1 MTTSYSTGEDQGRP
15 GLALPDPDPGPDRS
29 PHRPAPATQLLLAVV
44 ALVVA
49 VPLSLVVLDRGLDA
63 LVVLGGAVGGLLLA
77 ALAYVR
83 FEWFILAALL
93 IRAGLDALEGGSG
106 VLEPQSG
113 SSGVAA
119 SALGL
124 LFIGAAVVWL
134 VASRRSGRPVA
145 DSTLSRTILVLV
157 VACLLSVAT
166 SPERFASVSEAAR
179 ILGAVLMFVVLESLL
194 VNRHQAG
201 RVIVACFASAV
212 LPLIAAGYQIATG
225 QGVIQPDGLSRVRGT
240 FLHPNSLALY
250 LGFLLLLSLALYR
263 HVGPRTRLLLIAF
276 AAVAAPAL
284 VLTYSRGVW
293 LGTAVG
299 VLTIGLIQSRRAL
312 VVMGIAVVLLA
323 LAVPSIL
330 GRLTD
335 LEESRSLAGTPG
347 NSLVWRWEYW
357 QTTLELAKANPVTGI
372 GLNMTERSTREG
384 KVTHNEF
391 LRSQV
396 EMGLVGLLA
405 YAGFVVAL
413 VVTARRA
420 LAARVVGAS
429 RGIAVGFTG
438 CVAAFVVVSL
448 GANLLSQLAVMWYFF
463 AIAAAAVAVTRQ
475 FPKHPAD
482 AR

>member
-1 MTTSYSTGEDQGRP
+1 MTTSYSTGEDQDRP
-15 GLALPDPDPGPDRS
+15 GLADPDPDPGPDRS

-63 LVVLGGAVGGLLLA
+63 LLVLGGAVGGLLLA
-77 ALAYVR
+77 ALAYAR

-93 IRAGLDALEGGSG
+93 IRAGLDALKGGSG

>member
-1 MTTSYSTGEDQGRP
+1 MATSYSTGEDQDRP
-15 GLALPDPDPGPDRS
+15 GLVLFDPGRR
-29 PHRPAPATQLLLAVV
+29 PHRLLPRTQVLLAVV
-44 ALVVA
+44 ALAVA
-49 VPLSLVVLDRGLDA
+49 VPLSLIVLDRGLDA
-63 LVVLGGAVGGLLLA
+63 LLLLGGVVGGLVLAYLAYARFEWFVLA
-77 ALAYVR
+77 ALA
-83 FEWFILAALL
+83 
-93 IRAGLDALEGGSG
+93 IRAGLDALKGGSG

-134 VASRRSGRPVA
+134 VAARNSGRPVA
-145 DSTLSRTILVLV
+145 DSMLSRAILVLV

-166 SPERFASVSEAAR
+166 SPERFASLSEAAR
-179 ILGAVLMFVVLESLL
+179 ILGTVLMFVVLESLL
-194 VNRHQAG
+194 VDRHQVR
-201 RVIVACFASAV
+201 RVLVACFASAV
-212 LPLIAAGYQIATG
+212 LPLVAAGYQIATG
-225 QGVIQPDGLSRVRGT
+225 QGVVQPDGLSRVRGT

-250 LGFLLLLSLALYR
+250 LGLLLLVSLALYR
-263 HVGPRTRLLLIAF
+263 HVGRRTRLLLLAF
-276 AAVAAPAL
+276 AAAAVPAL

-312 VVMGIAVVLLA
+312 LAMGIAAVVLA

-335 LEESRSLAGTPG
+335 LEESRSVSGAPG
-347 NSLVWRWEYW
+347 NSLVWRLEYW
-357 QTTLELAKANPVTGI
+357 RTTLDLAKANPVTGI
-372 GLNMTERSTREG
+372 GLDMTERRTREG

-391 LRSQV
+391 LRAQV

-405 YAGFVVAL
+405 YAGFVAAL
-413 VVTARRA
+413 VATARRA
-420 LAARVVGAS
+420 LAAKVAGAP
-429 RGIAVGFTG
+429 RGIAVGFAG
-438 CVAAFVVVSL
+438 CVAAFVVVSF
-448 GANLLSQLAVMWYFF
+448 GANVMSQLAVLWYFF

-475 FPKHPAD
+475 VPEHPAA